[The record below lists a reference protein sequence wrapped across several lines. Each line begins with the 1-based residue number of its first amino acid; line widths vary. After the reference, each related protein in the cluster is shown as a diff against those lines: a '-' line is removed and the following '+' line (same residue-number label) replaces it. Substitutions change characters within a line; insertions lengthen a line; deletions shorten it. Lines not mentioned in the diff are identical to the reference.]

1 MALCERA
8 FLKPQ
13 NAKLLDSFR
22 GDDKCPVTALMLITD
37 NESYLIPTRGC
48 NYQGREDMPA
58 ATLVSLGDWEG
69 GRELP
74 TVIGKGGPL
83 PLLHISTGL
92 PRQTYSF

>member
-8 FLKPQ
+8 FFKHKS
-13 NAKLLDSFR
+13 ARLLDSFR

-37 NESYLIPTRGC
+37 NESCLIPMRGSI
-48 NYQGREDMPA
+48 YQRREDMPA
-58 ATLVSLGDWEG
+58 TTLVSLGGWEG

-83 PLLHISTGL
+83 HISTSL
-92 PRQTYSF
+92 PRQTSNL

>member
-8 FLKPQ
+8 FLKHQ

-22 GDDKCPVTALMLITD
+22 GDDKYPVTALMLITD
-37 NESYLIPTRGC
+37 NESYLIPTRVC

-58 ATLVSLGDWEG
+58 ATLVSLGGWEG